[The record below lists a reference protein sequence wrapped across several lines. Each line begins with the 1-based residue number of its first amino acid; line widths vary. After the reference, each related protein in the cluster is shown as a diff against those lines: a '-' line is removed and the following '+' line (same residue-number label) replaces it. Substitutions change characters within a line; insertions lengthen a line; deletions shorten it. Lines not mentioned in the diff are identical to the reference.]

1 MARGGMHT
9 QKVTISLAQ
18 DLLNYADQQAKAL
31 GSSRSQIIGRAL
43 AELRAREADA
53 LAREGYAF
61 YAREAEEFA
70 AASLAA
76 SSEAMSH
83 DG

>member
-1 MARGGMHT
+1 MTRNLAPT
-9 QKVTISLAQ
+9 QKVTISLAE
-18 DLLNYADQQAKAL
+18 DLLRYADQRAKAL
-31 GSSRSQIIGRAL
+31 GSSRSQIIGEAL
-43 AELRAREADA
+43 AELRARETDA

-61 YAREAEEFA
+61 YAQEAEEFA

-83 DG
+83 GS